1 MLILPRKA
9 ILALEVV
16 VDVALHARPDPVQAH
31 DITRRQNV
39 PQRYLEQIMQ
49 TLARAGI
56 LRSVRGPKGGY
67 RLARERRRIMA
78 GEIVRAIARLENMEE
93 GADKRLGVGYLRP
106 LCNEL
111 ADYLLARLDTITVAQ
126 LCKQAHILGEAKNA
140 KQAAKQK
147 IEITDFT
154 I

>member
-49 TLARAGI
+49 ALARAGI

-78 GEIVRAIARLENMEE
+78 GDIVRAIADLENMEE
-93 GADKRLGVGYLRP
+93 NAETRLGVGYLRP
-106 LCNEL
+106 LCDEL
-111 ADYLLARLDTITVAQ
+111 EAYLLARLDTITVAQ
-126 LCKQAHILGEAKNA
+126 LCKQAHILGQKKNV
-140 KQAAKQK
+140 KQAVKQK
-147 IEITDFT
+147 VEITDFT

>member
-1 MLILPRKA
+1 M
-9 ILALEVV
+9 

-67 RLARERRRIMA
+67 RLARERRRILA
-78 GEIVRAIARLENMEE
+78 GEIVRAIADLENMEE
-93 GADKRLGVGYLRP
+93 NAETRLGAGYLRP
-106 LCNEL
+106 LCDEL
-111 ADYLLARLDTITVAQ
+111 AAYLLARLDTITVAQ
-126 LCKQAHILGEAKNA
+126 LCKQAHILSQEKNA
-140 KQAAKQK
+140 KQTTKQSM
-147 IEITDFT
+147 EITDFT